1 VAVRVHVVGAGL
13 AGLAAAVELAAS
25 GCRVTLY
32 EQAGH
37 AGGRCRSFFDEVL
50 ERPIDNG
57 NHLVLSGNRAL
68 HDYLG
73 RIGAADRLTGPARAA
88 FPFLDLRTGERW
100 TVKPGRGRLPWWILA
115 PGRRVPG
122 TRVRDYFAA
131 LRLARAGSESTV
143 AECVAASDVLY
154 RRFWEPL
161 AIAAL
166 NTSAE
171 EGAARLLWPV
181 LRETFGRGEAACR
194 PRMASRGLSH
204 CFVDP
209 ALGFLRERGA
219 DVRLHARLRQIEVA
233 DDRACCLRFAGGGA
247 TEVSPGE
254 SVVLAVP
261 PAAAA
266 GLLPGLVTPDGGR
279 AIVNGHFRMS
289 GPFPAPA
296 FVGLVGAVSQ
306 WIFVRDDVAS
316 VTVSAANGLAEEPNE
331 VIAAK
336 LWPEVRVALDLADA
350 TPAAWRIVKEK
361 RATFAQTPSELA
373 HRPGVRTRIAN
384 LFLAGDWT
392 DTGLP
397 ATLEGSV
404 RSGHT
409 AAASVLSSAT
419 ST

>member
-1 VAVRVHVVGAGL
+1 M
-13 AGLAAAVELAAS
+13 
-25 GCRVTLY
+25 
-32 EQAGH
+32 
-37 AGGRCRSFFDEVL
+37 
-50 ERPIDNG
+50 
-57 NHLVLSGNRAL
+57 
-68 HDYLG
+68 
-73 RIGAADRLTGPARAA
+73 
-88 FPFLDLRTGERW
+88 
-100 TVKPGRGRLPWWILA
+100 KPGRGIVPWWIFV

-131 LRLARAGSESTV
+131 LRLARAGEQSTV
-143 AECVAASDVLY
+143 AECVGKPEVLY

-166 NTSAE
+166 NTSAR

-194 PRMASRGLSH
+194 PRMASRGLSD

-209 ALGFLRERGA
+209 ALGFLRKRGA
-219 DVRLHARLRQIEVA
+219 DVRWHARLRQIEAA
-233 DDRACCLRFAGGGA
+233 DDRARRLRFADGGA
-247 TEVSPGE
+247 VEVSPGE
-254 SVVLAVP
+254 SVVLAVT
-261 PAAAA
+261 PAAAVA
-266 GLLPGLVTPDGGR
+266 LLPGLVTPGGSR

-289 GPFPAPA
+289 LPLQATA
-296 FVGLVGAVSQ
+296 FVGLVGGVSQ
-306 WIFVRDDVAS
+306 WIFMRDDVAS
-316 VTVSAANGLAEEPNE
+316 VTVSAANGLADEPNE

-336 LWPEVRVALDLADA
+336 LWPEVRVALDLADV

-361 RATFAQTPSELA
+361 RATFAQTPSEVA
-373 HRPGVRTRIAN
+373 RRPGVRTRFAN

-409 AAASVLSSAT
+409 AAASVFASAT